1 MNTDP
6 REWVTVVRFMFGI
19 AEDTGPG
26 FSVRNEKREGWNG
39 VEGGECDRW
48 GPASYRG
55 FGDFKTRAVSENLSL
70 GLSSGMCGE
79 CPSTTP
85 VGILC
90 CMWLSEDVSAHR
102 STWAIERL
110 DSYQGDDDFELGT
123 PEVCLEVEGVSA
135 VRTSRETG
143 VAGCL
148 RLVLSRAEQSR
159 AEPQT
164 RPGRDLVGGAYQRGG
179 ASTAAARAGPGGAS
193 RCRGSKGRCSEAGS
207 AGGRARSG
215 GRGRAAEM

>member
-1 MNTDP
+1 
-6 REWVTVVRFMFGI
+6 MFGI

-26 FSVRNEKREGWNG
+26 FSVRNEKREGWSG
-39 VEGGECDRW
+39 VEGAECDRW

-55 FGDFKTRAVSENLSL
+55 FGDFKTRAVSENLSS

-90 CMWLSEDVSAHR
+90 CMWLRMFLHTDQPG
-102 STWAIERL
+102 
-110 DSYQGDDDFELGT
+110 QGDDDFELGT

-148 RLVLSRAEQSR
+148 RLVQS
-159 AEPQT
+159 
-164 RPGRDLVGGAYQRGG
+164 RPGRGGTWWAGPTRGVGLRLLQRGPGQGAPRATAARKDDAVRRARLAGVRGAGAAGALQRCDSGPGPAG
-179 ASTAAARAGPGGAS
+179 ASAL
-193 RCRGSKGRCSEAGS
+193 
-207 AGGRARSG
+207 
-215 GRGRAAEM
+215 RGREGR

>member
-26 FSVRNEKREGWNG
+26 FSVRNEKREGWSG
-39 VEGGECDRW
+39 VEGAECDRW

-55 FGDFKTRAVSENLSL
+55 FGDFKTRAVSENLSS

-90 CMWLSEDVSAHR
+90 CMWLSKNASAHR

-123 PEVCLEVEGVSA
+123 PEVCLEVEGVSE

-143 VAGCL
+143 VCGLPAAGP
-148 RLVLSRAEQSR
+148 EQT
-159 AEPQT
+159 Q
-164 RPGRDLVGGAYQRGG
+164 PGRDLVGGGAYPRGG
-179 ASTAAARAGPGGAS
+179 ASAAAARAGPGGAS
-193 RCRGSKGRCSEAGS
+193 RYRGSKGRCSEAGS